1 LSTRPPTPSSR
12 AERSSPR
19 APQVQR
25 SPSTRAAG
33 GGTGFA
39 RRPRRP
45 ASRFRAV
52 GRGTDDTHAMCA
64 PAPAPGPGCLC
75 LDPRGARRTD
85 VSSMQPGGRGH
96 LGAWRSPSRPR
107 GRTHARTRRSHRRRA
122 RARRPPAWR
131 GRAAPVRL
139 EYPESRLRKPMSTQ
153 RGVPS
158 LLPSS
163 ASVLAGNGRR
173 GLPAGRT
180 ERNGAST
187 RPRPPRTGIAA
198 SSLEHQTAAGSNR
211 RCPTCGRQ
219 VSLARLPGLGLRLV
233 IGFMP
238 KCYY

>member
-139 EYPESRLRKPMSTQ
+139 EYPESRLRK
-153 RGVPS
+153 
-158 LLPSS
+158 
-163 ASVLAGNGRR
+163 
-173 GLPAGRT
+173 
-180 ERNGAST
+180 
-187 RPRPPRTGIAA
+187 
-198 SSLEHQTAAGSNR
+198 HQTAAGSNR

-219 VSLARLPGLGLRLV
+219 VSLARSPGLGLRLV
-233 IGFMP
+233 RFHAKMLLLA
-238 KCYY
+238 